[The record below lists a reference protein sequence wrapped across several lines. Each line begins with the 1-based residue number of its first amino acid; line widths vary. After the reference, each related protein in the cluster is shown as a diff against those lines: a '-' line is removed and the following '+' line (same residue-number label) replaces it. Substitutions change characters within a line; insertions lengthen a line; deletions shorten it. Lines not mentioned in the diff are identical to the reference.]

1 VALALGVGL
10 VAVLLGG
17 ALGGSARL
25 LGGTAMGL
33 NVEWEERFLARGTS
47 LMAGLLGGALGG
59 SASLLG
65 GALGGS
71 RGLAGS
77 ELLDENGGRNLLRRL
92 QASEARIEDTEL
104 SRCATGVAAP
114 STAPS
119 SSPLSPS
126 SPPLSSSRARS
137 ENGDQSELLGH
148 KVRLRAIA
156 AQSVAAP

>member
-1 VALALGVGL
+1 MARGMGL

-33 NVEWEERFLARGTS
+33 NVEWEERLLARGMS

-59 SASLLG
+59 S
-65 GALGGS
+65 
-71 RGLAGS
+71 RGLVGS
-77 ELLDENGGRNLLRRL
+77 GLLDENGGGNLLRRL

-119 SSPLSPS
+119 SPPLYPS

-137 ENGDQSELLGH
+137 ENGDQSELLGL

-156 AQSVAAP
+156 APSAAAP

>member
-1 VALALGVGL
+1 MVL
-10 VAVLLGG
+10 V
-17 ALGGSARL
+17 
-25 LGGTAMGL
+25 
-33 NVEWEERFLARGTS
+33 
-47 LMAGLLGGALGG
+47 AGLLGGALGG

-77 ELLDENGGRNLLRRL
+77 ELLDENGRRNLLRRL

-104 SRCATGVAAP
+104 SRFATGVAAP

-119 SSPLSPS
+119 ASPLSPS
-126 SPPLSSSRARS
+126 SPPLSSSRVRS
-137 ENGDQSELLGH
+137 MNGDQSELLGH

>member
-1 VALALGVGL
+1 MALGVGL

-33 NVEWEERFLARGTS
+33 NVEWEERLLARGMS

-59 SASLLG
+59 S
-65 GALGGS
+65 
-71 RGLAGS
+71 RGLVGS
-77 ELLDENGGRNLLRRL
+77 GLLDENGGRNLLRRL